1 MANVWKLFK
10 QGWVAIP
17 NTGRRTLW
25 IYGASLTFLSL
36 IDAAALYILSKSV
49 LANNTTEINVD
60 GIGRSL
66 ALVIVLFLMRSI
78 FATAISY
85 WGVKQFAQQEVQLGS
100 DGYARINNL
109 GWDRRQSVSAVDLYS
124 SVDRGPFSLVQG
136 VMISVVSIITELIS
150 GLVILMA
157 ILFMQPLTAVVALL
171 YFVIVALIQHRVLS
185 VASQSAGERVI
196 RATQETYQKLSDANS
211 IAKLLAISPSRSFE
225 ESLNSTRAELA
236 YARASSSFLALLP
249 RYFMESVLAVGF
261 LVVSGSA
268 YIAGGSAAAAAALT
282 VFAAAGFRLLPIVN
296 RIQGLTL
303 LVFSLEPTAKLTFLT
318 ETLFPETIEPEPST
332 AHPSNVE
339 SEILVS
345 LQGVSYRYP
354 SATQF
359 AVKDLSIELKAGLQ
373 YAVVGPSGAGKT
385 TLVDIC
391 LGLLTPQQGKVV
403 KSKQSTETNVSYVP
417 QETNLISGTLFS
429 NVALEWNESEISE
442 TKVREAIHAAQID
455 GLLTDEDSIES
466 LLGDGAAS
474 VSGGQKQRIGL
485 ARALYRNPG
494 FLVLDE
500 ATSALDSE
508 TERAVMDSVDRLR
521 GKATVLIVAHR
532 LSTVKDVDQ
541 VIYMEDGNIQ
551 GVGTFLELKES
562 IPGFARQIELGTL
575 GLVD

>member
-1 MANVWKLFK
+1 MANIWKLFK
-10 QGWVAIP
+10 QGWNAISH
-17 NTGRRTLW
+17 NGRRTLW

-36 IDAAALYILSKSV
+36 IDAVALYILSKSV
-49 LANNTTEINVD
+49 LANNTSEINVD

-85 WGVKQFAQQEVQLGS
+85 WGVKHFAQQEVQLGS

-124 SVDRGPFSLVQG
+124 SVDRGPNSLVQG
-136 VMISVVSIITELIS
+136 VMISVVTIITELIS
-150 GLVILMA
+150 GLVILAA
-157 ILFMQPLTAVVALL
+157 ILFMQPLTAIVALL
-171 YFVIVALIQHRVLS
+171 YFVTVALIQHRVLS
-185 VASQSAGERVI
+185 VASQSAGERVT

-261 LVVSGSA
+261 LVVAGSA
-268 YIAGGSAAAAAALT
+268 YIAGGAAAAAASLT

-318 ETLFPETIEPEPST
+318 ETLYPETIEPKPST
-332 AHPSNVE
+332 ASATNEE

-345 LQGVSYRYP
+345 LQNVSYRYP

-391 LGLLTPQQGKVV
+391 LGLLTPQEGKVV

-417 QETNLISGTLFS
+417 QETNLISGTLVS

-455 GLLTDEDSIES
+455 GLLTGEDSIES

-541 VIYMEDGNIQ
+541 VIYMEDGNIK
-551 GVGTFLELKES
+551 GVGTFVELKAA

>member
-1 MANVWKLFK
+1 MANIWKLFK
-10 QGWVAIP
+10 QGWIAISH
-17 NTGRRTLW
+17 TGRRVLC
-25 IYGASLTFLSL
+25 IYGAILTLLSL
-36 IDAAALYILSKSV
+36 IDALALYILSKSV
-49 LANNTTEINVD
+49 LANNTSEINVD
-60 GIGRSL
+60 GIGASL

-85 WGVKQFAQQEVQLGS
+85 WGVKHFAQQEVQLGS
-100 DGYARINNL
+100 DGYRRISDL

-124 SVDRGPFSLVQG
+124 SVDRGPNSLVQG
-136 VMISVVSIITELIS
+136 VMISVVTIITELIS
-150 GLVILMA
+150 GLVILAA
-157 ILFMQPLTAVVALL
+157 ILVMQPLTAIVALL
-171 YFVIVALIQHRVLS
+171 YFIVIALIQHRILS
-185 VASQSAGERVI
+185 VASQSAGERVA
-196 RATQETYQKLSDANS
+196 RATQETYQMLSDADS
-211 IAKLLAISPSRSFE
+211 IAKLLAISPSRSLE
-225 ESLNSTRAELA
+225 DSLNATRAELA
-236 YARASSSFLALLP
+236 LARASSSFLALLP

-261 LVVSGSA
+261 LVVAGSA
-268 YIAGGSAAAAAALT
+268 YIVGGAAAAAASLT

-318 ETLFPETIEPEPST
+318 ENLYPETGTSLPET
-332 AHPSNVE
+332 VKTSNVG
-339 SEILVS
+339 SETLIS
-345 LQGVSYRYP
+345 LQRVSYRYP

-359 AVKDLSIELKAGLQ
+359 AVKDLSIELKVGLQ

-391 LGLLTPQQGKVV
+391 LGLLTPQEGLVL
-403 KSKQSTETNVSYVP
+403 KSKDSTETNVSYVP

-429 NVALEWNESEISE
+429 NVALEWDESEISE
-442 TKVREAIHAAQID
+442 THVREAIHAAQID
-455 GLLTDEDSIES
+455 GLLKANDSIEA

-508 TERAVMDSVDRLR
+508 TERAVMDSVEQLR

-541 VIYMEDGNIQ
+541 VIYMEDGNIK
-551 GVGTFLELKES
+551 GVGTFVELKAA